1 MSLKKII
8 ERVRN
13 TKSQQNIYD
22 ALLLVDKT
30 LSRFIMENYNSCM
43 EFTLISW
50 RELVNILIER
60 TYECVGEIAHSVEEY
75 ARNEHSI
82 YM

>member
-43 EFTLISW
+43 EFTLIS
-50 RELVNILIER
+50 
-60 TYECVGEIAHSVEEY
+60 
-75 ARNEHSI
+75 
-82 YM
+82 